1 MSYHT
6 PAPIWENFGAND
18 FEQYVE
24 KFVVRGCF
32 HKDVPEDVKASYA
45 VAEHIMAHAYYYHPM
60 YEEAL
65 VKILRTL
72 EMAVKMRCEQVGIP
86 TVRKV
91 KKKENKP
98 EETKPQDFSVL
109 IDQLVKKEKSKHTTS
124 ILHGLRKLRNT
135 FMHPKENML
144 FGAMAIH
151 AIRHALAQLNA
162 LFLPEQFFV
171 EAQQKLENMQKHWQP
186 FEEGLSILDQDGKQY
201 CIYKSDVVEA
211 YRAGEEW
218 VYLCAFYPIFTH
230 TKENIEQMVM
240 IYPVTL
246 VLRDISL
253 EQPEFIRGKNAVDG
267 TPVELFKTD
276 HSEAVRVME
285 DFQAE
290 LALVSPEDWEGYQTV
305 LSHAVER
312 ERVKGR
318 CAYWGA

>member
-1 MSYHT
+1 MPYHT
-6 PAPIWENFGAND
+6 PAPIWEIYGAND

-32 HKDVPEDVKASYA
+32 HKDVPEDVRESYA
-45 VAEHIMAHAYYYHPM
+45 VAEYIMAHSYYYHPM

-86 TVRKV
+86 TLRKV

-98 EETKPQDFSVL
+98 EETKPQDFSIL

-144 FGAMAIH
+144 MGATTIN
-151 AIRHALAQLNA
+151 AIRHTLAQLNA

-171 EAQQKLENMQKHWQP
+171 EAQQKLENMQKQWQS
-186 FEEGLSILDQDGKQY
+186 FKERLSILDQAGKAL
-201 CIYKSDVVEA
+201 CIYRSSVVEA

-230 TKENIEQMVM
+230 TKEHIEQMVM
-240 IYPVTL
+240 IYPVML

-253 EQPEFIRGKNAVDG
+253 EEPDFIRGKNAADG
-267 TPVELFKTD
+267 TPVALLKTD
-276 HSEAVRVME
+276 HPEAVRVME
-285 DFQAE
+285 AFQAE
-290 LALVSPEDWEGYQTV
+290 LALVSQADWQRYQFV

-318 CAYWGA
+318 CAYWGR